1 MEVSEARTVADHFI
15 PFAGG
20 VTALGGKL
28 LAINPASVAAIYSA
42 WSKEH
47 KEYELILSLN
57 NTRLIKIRESDAA
70 AALEELGLPELAEN
84 WILNLAEDL

>member
-1 MEVSEARTVADHFI
+1 MSDHFI

-20 VTALGGKL
+20 VTATGGKL

-47 KEYELILSLN
+47 KEYMLVLALN
-57 NTRLIKIRESDAA
+57 DGKLIKIREHDAA
-70 AALEELGLPELAEN
+70 AALEELGLGQFTDS
-84 WILNLAEDL
+84 WILNLAEDLS

>member
-1 MEVSEARTVADHFI
+1 MSENFL

-20 VTALGGKL
+20 VTATGGKL

-47 KEYELILSLN
+47 REYQLILILN
-57 NTRLIKIRESDAA
+57 NNKQIKIRQDDAP
-70 AALEELGLPELAEN
+70 AALEELGLDEFADS
-84 WILNLAEDL
+84 WILNLAEDLG